1 MFRSTTALKIRH
13 PQQHKH
19 QQHKQPAYHSLVRPG
34 VHHSL
39 LNTLILIIT
48 QNRPNYTPIKMV
60 SYRIIT
66 LLALAATGVIAAP
79 CEAGNG
85 NAAAGTG
92 VAAANNAQA
101 TGAAGN
107 AQGGAGGNAM
117 GGGAGGN
124 AQGGAGGNAQATGA
138 AGNAQQGGAGGNAQG
153 GAAGGACPP
162 VTTNE
167 AQGPDN
173 VGVDG
178 AQFVTG
184 QCTSDANCASG
195 CCVQGG
201 GNDPNL
207 AVCRNEPALSPDE
220 SCGFTCN

>member
-1 MFRSTTALKIRH
+1 
-13 PQQHKH
+13 
-19 QQHKQPAYHSLVRPG
+19 
-34 VHHSL
+34 
-39 LNTLILIIT
+39 
-48 QNRPNYTPIKMV
+48 MV

-79 CEAGNG
+79 CEAGSG
-85 NAAAGTG
+85 NNAAGTG
-92 VAAANNAQA
+92 VAAASNAQA

-107 AQGGAGGNAM
+107 AQGGAGGNAQ
-117 GGGAGGN
+117 GGAGGN
-124 AQGGAGGNAQATGA
+124 AQGGGA
-138 AGNAQQGGAGGNAQG
+138 GNAQG

-162 VTTNE
+162 VTTND

-201 GNDPNL
+201 GSDPNL
-207 AVCRNEPALSPDE
+207 AVCRNEPALSDGE
-220 SCGFTCN
+220 ACGFTCSG

>member
-1 MFRSTTALKIRH
+1 
-13 PQQHKH
+13 
-19 QQHKQPAYHSLVRPG
+19 
-34 VHHSL
+34 
-39 LNTLILIIT
+39 
-48 QNRPNYTPIKMV
+48 MV

-66 LLALAATGVIAAP
+66 VLALAATGVIAAP

-85 NAAAGTG
+85 NNAAGTG

-117 GGGAGGN
+117 GGAGGN
-124 AQGGAGGNAQATGA
+124 AMGVGAGGNAQATGA
-138 AGNAQQGGAGGNAQG
+138 AGNAQGGAGGNAQQGGAGGNAQG

-162 VTTNE
+162 VTTND

-201 GNDPNL
+201 GSDPNL
-207 AVCRNEPALSPDE
+207 AVCRNEPALKPTE
-220 SCGFTCN
+220 SCGFTCT

>member
-1 MFRSTTALKIRH
+1 
-13 PQQHKH
+13 
-19 QQHKQPAYHSLVRPG
+19 
-34 VHHSL
+34 
-39 LNTLILIIT
+39 
-48 QNRPNYTPIKMV
+48 MV
-60 SYRIIT
+60 SYRIITT

-85 NAAAGTG
+85 NNAAGTG

-124 AQGGAGGNAQATGA
+124 AQATGA

-153 GAAGGACPP
+153 GDAGNAQGGAAGGACPA

-195 CCVQGG
+195 CCVLGG
-201 GNDPNL
+201 GNDPKL
-207 AVCRNEPALSPDE
+207 AVCRNEPALKPTE
-220 SCGFTCN
+220 SCGFTCT

>member
-1 MFRSTTALKIRH
+1 
-13 PQQHKH
+13 
-19 QQHKQPAYHSLVRPG
+19 
-34 VHHSL
+34 
-39 LNTLILIIT
+39 
-48 QNRPNYTPIKMV
+48 MV

-92 VAAANNAQA
+92 IAAANNAQA

-107 AQGGAGGNAM
+107 AQGGADGNAM

-138 AGNAQQGGAGGNAQG
+138 AGNAQQGGAGGNAQGGNAQG

>member
-1 MFRSTTALKIRH
+1 
-13 PQQHKH
+13 
-19 QQHKQPAYHSLVRPG
+19 
-34 VHHSL
+34 
-39 LNTLILIIT
+39 
-48 QNRPNYTPIKMV
+48 MV

-79 CEAGNG
+79 CEAGNA
-85 NAAAGTG
+85 NNAAGTG
-92 VAAANNAQA
+92 VAAASNAQA

-107 AQGGAGGNAM
+107 AQGGAAGNAQ
-117 GGGAGGN
+117 GGAGGN
-124 AQGGAGGNAQATGA
+124 AQGGAGGNAQ
-138 AGNAQQGGAGGNAQG
+138 GGAGGNAQG
-153 GAAGGACPP
+153 GAAGGSCPP
-162 VTTNE
+162 TTANE

-195 CCVQGG
+195 CCVLGG
-201 GNDPNL
+201 GNDPTI
-207 AVCRNEPALSPDE
+207 AVCRNEPALQPDE

>member
-1 MFRSTTALKIRH
+1 
-13 PQQHKH
+13 
-19 QQHKQPAYHSLVRPG
+19 
-34 VHHSL
+34 
-39 LNTLILIIT
+39 
-48 QNRPNYTPIKMV
+48 MV

-85 NAAAGTG
+85 NNAAGTG

-107 AQGGAGGNAM
+107 AQGGAGGNA
-117 GGGAGGN
+117 
-124 AQGGAGGNAQATGA
+124 QGGAGGS
-138 AGNAQQGGAGGNAQG
+138 
-153 GAAGGACPP
+153 CPP
-162 VTTNE
+162 TNE
-167 AQGPDN
+167 AAPGSQN

-195 CCVQGG
+195 CCVLGG
-201 GNDPNL
+201 GSDPTI
-207 AVCRNEPALSPDE
+207 AVCRNEPALKPNE

>member
-1 MFRSTTALKIRH
+1 
-13 PQQHKH
+13 
-19 QQHKQPAYHSLVRPG
+19 
-34 VHHSL
+34 
-39 LNTLILIIT
+39 
-48 QNRPNYTPIKMV
+48 MV

-66 LLALAATGVIAAP
+66 LLALAVTGVIAAP

-85 NAAAGTG
+85 NNAAGTG
-92 VAAANNAQA
+92 VAAASNAQA

-107 AQGGAGGNAM
+107 AM
-117 GGGAGGN
+117 GGAGGN
-124 AQGGAGGNAQATGA
+124 AQGGAGGNAQGASGGA
-138 AGNAQQGGAGGNAQG
+138 ANAQG
-153 GAAGGACPP
+153 GAGGACPP
-162 VTTNE
+162 VTTND

-201 GNDPNL
+201 GSDPNL
-207 AVCRNEPALSPDE
+207 AVCRNEPALSDGE
-220 SCGFTCN
+220 ACGFSCSG

>member
-1 MFRSTTALKIRH
+1 
-13 PQQHKH
+13 
-19 QQHKQPAYHSLVRPG
+19 
-34 VHHSL
+34 
-39 LNTLILIIT
+39 
-48 QNRPNYTPIKMV
+48 MV

-85 NAAAGTG
+85 NNAAGTG
-92 VAAANNAQA
+92 VAAASNAQA

-107 AQGGAGGNAM
+107 AK
-117 GGGAGGN
+117 GGAGGN
-124 AQGGAGGNAQATGA
+124 AQGGAGGNAQG
-138 AGNAQQGGAGGNAQG
+138 GGAGNAQG
-153 GAAGGACPP
+153 GAGGACPP
-162 VTTNE
+162 VTTND

-201 GNDPNL
+201 GSDPNL
-207 AVCRNEPALSPDE
+207 AVCRNEPALSGDE
-220 SCGFTCN
+220 ACGFTCSG

>member
-1 MFRSTTALKIRH
+1 
-13 PQQHKH
+13 
-19 QQHKQPAYHSLVRPG
+19 
-34 VHHSL
+34 
-39 LNTLILIIT
+39 
-48 QNRPNYTPIKMV
+48 MV

-85 NAAAGTG
+85 NNAAGTG
-92 VAAANNAQA
+92 VAAASNAQA

-107 AQGGAGGNAM
+107 AQGGAGGNAQ
-117 GGGAGGN
+117 GGAGGN
-124 AQGGAGGNAQATGA
+124 AQGGGA
-138 AGNAQQGGAGGNAQG
+138 GNAQG

-162 VTTNE
+162 VTTND

-201 GNDPNL
+201 GSDPNL
-207 AVCRNEPALSPDE
+207 AVCRNEPALSDGE
-220 SCGFTCN
+220 ACGFSCSG